1 MDRLTAQ
8 WGGNPAV
15 PKNINYDF
23 LLDLDD
29 ETAKGLQAIVDR
41 LAVYENTR
49 YSPEDF
55 DALCREM
62 SNIRTSMGYA
72 TFEELQSSISQTSL
86 LRLRELMDAD
96 RRGRLVTLPCKVGDT
111 VYRVIRSKDKDG
123 GHITSAVV
131 SGIHMADGRRYKKR
145 EAYIVLKVNG
155 RYVSHV
161 PLSNFGKTVFLTQV
175 DAKAALQG
183 EF

>member
-1 MDRLTAQ
+1 MAT
-8 WGGNPAV
+8 
-15 PKNINYDF
+15 INYAESYARE
-23 LLDLDD
+23 LS
-29 ETAKGLQAIVDR
+29 QAYPYV
-41 LAVYENTR
+41 LNFGALYATPNNGR
-49 YSPEDF
+49 Y
-55 DALCREM
+55 R
-62 SNIRTSMGYA
+62 MGADGKTIYMANGSDA

-155 RYVSHV
+155 CYVSHV